1 MSLEDTY
8 FGCSEVPLS
17 FPPAFNIQ
25 DVQKC
30 NSCTLRLT
38 AQIAGPGLVRPRLD
52 GLSIDENPTVSFAVN
67 GIDHNLVETILTIP
81 GAHRLPGHQVP
92 CDAELFLF
100 FQNTRDYTKQVAL
113 VVPINIS
120 PGEANPYFATLNTHI
135 QNNRPTVDTVVP
147 RNTQILMYPGADI
160 RGRTKENPRPSD
172 QCEPVKRVITY
183 YFCLTPGNIGATD
196 YDRLLTIAGEQRKGP
211 AKPRADAL
219 VSRLRALATFIGGI
233 NITEHAVSNGNGVS
247 TKSLKCYRIDKRRDV
262 INDKVY
268 VGDQK
273 KPGRTLDQE
282 IADNAIDLSGS
293 DVDPT
298 TGNSVRPG
306 DIETILGIVLGVTVG
321 VIVCATIA
329 FLIWK
334 YTFSNYLYAQKLYN
348 SPLSAASLSVKVPSL
363 PRICPPTN

>member
-1 MSLEDTY
+1 
-8 FGCSEVPLS
+8 
-17 FPPAFNIQ
+17 
-25 DVQKC
+25 
-30 NSCTLRLT
+30 
-38 AQIAGPGLVRPRLD
+38 
-52 GLSIDENPTVSFAVN
+52 
-67 GIDHNLVETILTIP
+67 
-81 GAHRLPGHQVP
+81 
-92 CDAELFLF
+92 
-100 FQNTRDYTKQVAL
+100 
-113 VVPINIS
+113 
-120 PGEANPYFATLNTHI
+120 
-135 QNNRPTVDTVVP
+135 
-147 RNTQILMYPGADI
+147 
-160 RGRTKENPRPSD
+160 
-172 QCEPVKRVITY
+172 
-183 YFCLTPGNIGATD
+183 
-196 YDRLLTIAGEQRKGP
+196 
-211 AKPRADAL
+211 
-219 VSRLRALATFIGGI
+219 
-233 NITEHAVSNGNGVS
+233 VS